1 MKMPALLF
9 LFLSSVIASS
19 ARAGTEGGEG
29 RSTYSAPSTVNATGL
44 QSDQTGGSGAQL
56 IRIVVPR
63 EVLAVRFL
71 DSADT
76 THYDLAPEPD
86 FLRMVEP
93 ATPRSSNR

>member
-1 MKMPALLF
+1 MKMPAFLF

-29 RSTYSAPSTVNATGL
+29 RSTYSAPSTGDVTEL
-44 QSDQTGGSGAQL
+44 QSDQRGKNGAQL
-56 IRIVVPR
+56 IRIVVSR
-63 EVLAVRFL
+63 EVLAVRSL

-76 THYDLAPEPD
+76 THYDPTSEPD
-86 FLRMVEP
+86 FLQMVEP

>member
-9 LFLSSVIASS
+9 LLLSSVIASS

-29 RSTYSAPSTVNATGL
+29 RSTYSSPSTENVTEL
-44 QSDQTGGSGAQL
+44 QSDQSGGSGAQL

-63 EVLAVRFL
+63 EVLAVRFP

-86 FLRMVEP
+86 FLQMVEP